1 MIQTEIPL
9 GSRRG
14 LLTDG
19 KGGIEQRAVFEELLV
34 HVLHL
39 HDEFLALVVLAVHI
53 EDGTSCVIALAELLG
68 VEVRYVPD
76 VLLAVEHGVQK
87 TYEQL
92 LVELRAEQPLEA
104 KVGMWIDVSFSHVV
118 ALYDYSRKFTEF
130 M

>member
-1 MIQTEIPL
+1 MEVPVSSAL
-9 GSRRG
+9 CLFAYGECG
-14 LLTDG
+14 VVYG
-19 KGGIEQRAVFEELLV
+19 AVFEELLI